1 MNSLDS
7 FLQLI
12 GVLLIFV
19 FVLFVT
25 YLTTRWLGGYQKVHS
40 RNKNLQIIESIHVGN
55 NKLVSIIAAG
65 TKYLVISVGKDEVHL
80 LAELTK
86 EQLVESSEGESS
98 AEQESFQEILKKFK
112 EKIPKKQG

>member
-1 MNSLDS
+1 
-7 FLQLI
+7 
-12 GVLLIFV
+12 
-19 FVLFVT
+19 
-25 YLTTRWLGGYQKVHS
+25 
-40 RNKNLQIIESIHVGN
+40 
-55 NKLVSIIAAG
+55 
-65 TKYLVISVGKDEVHL
+65 